1 MTLSRLPS
9 SRDDYVSCRT
19 TEPQRSRKTYHRA
32 TRVPVANS
40 FCSWPLLAKHG
51 IANRAY
57 AQTHTDTDTLSHI
70 WETYVPNV
78 YAFSLHEYKPG
89 VHGNIYIHCADRRCT
104 WERGKGHPTPRC
116 TERTVI
122 QDTRYVCARLQH
134 TVNVRWYR
142 SLWHN
147 KSEGAEYNAASC
159 AQWPPWKLWNV
170 PPILPSHSIQPG
182 EDSRGV
188 RRCKHFSRLL
198 ILKISESVR
207 DDHS

>member
-19 TEPQRSRKTYHRA
+19 TEPQCSRKTYHRA

-78 YAFSLHEYKPG
+78 YAFSLHEYKPP
-89 VHGNIYIHCADRRCT
+89 VHGNIYISIVPIVDVR
-104 WERGKGHPTPRC
+104 ERGGRGILHHDARSVPWYKTHDTCVRAFNTPWTYGGIGRFGIIRARERNIMQPPALSGLPGSCGMYHPFC
-116 TERTVI
+116 
-122 QDTRYVCARLQH
+122 
-134 TVNVRWYR
+134 
-142 SLWHN
+142 
-147 KSEGAEYNAASC
+147 
-159 AQWPPWKLWNV
+159 
-170 PPILPSHSIQPG
+170 PPILYNREKTRAAFVVVNTSP
-182 EDSRGV
+182 DY
-188 RRCKHFSRLL
+188 
-198 ILKISESVR
+198 
-207 DDHS
+207 